1 MKIENRSFGFSTS
14 NNESVVSNWIHMLYA
29 KNSGIAR
36 SRHPMYGVKLFPRP
50 TKGFWRENNTFFC
63 RYCVA
68 NRFGKCWYAENG
80 SFCLNNHEIKFWSTG
95 SRLSYFLEIPLVENF
110 VSTKSTRWR
119 RARHYGGSKTICISA
134 WERGSIVQACSWFFS
149 SRENV
154 WVTWSRKYQGRVCL
168 KNRRCLSWSLN
179 ILSGKPW
186 GKMFPRGNSGKYRST
201 RQKEKFEE

>member
-1 MKIENRSFGFSTS
+1 
-14 NNESVVSNWIHMLYA
+14 MLYA

-36 SRHPMYGVKLFPRP
+36 SRHPMYGVKLFRRP
-50 TKGFWRENNTFFC
+50 KKGFWRENNTFFC

-134 WERGSIVQACSWFFS
+134 NLVPRDLEKGPGNEIAIVQAAALDFFHH
-149 SRENV
+149 E
-154 WVTWSRKYQGRVCL
+154 
-168 KNRRCLSWSLN
+168 
-179 ILSGKPW
+179 
-186 GKMFPRGNSGKYRST
+186 KMFESLDHENI
-201 RQKEKFEE
+201 KEEFA